1 MIPITNLRAGAIFVN
16 EDKLY
21 RVLRYE
27 HQKIGRGKA
36 TIKIF
41 CRDIKNGQTREFNF
55 SSGSKV
61 EEVEVFKKTM
71 EFVYFDERQ
80 GKVVLS
86 DSESKK
92 RVQVDIDV
100 IGGENLKYLKEGQ
113 EVLALTL
120 VEADEIVGVEI
131 PITVEL
137 KVTETTTAEKGDT
150 AGSARKPAT
159 LETGAIVHVPMFVKV
174 GDIVKVNTERG
185 EYIER
190 ISNV

>member
-1 MIPITNLRAGAIFVN
+1 MIPITNLRAGAIFEN

-21 RVLRYE
+21 RVVKYE

-41 CRDIKNGQTREFNF
+41 CRDIKSGQTREFNF

-80 GKVVLS
+80 GNVVLS
-86 DSESKK
+86 DPETKK
-92 RVQVDIDV
+92 RIEIDLDIV
-100 IGGENLKYLKEGQ
+100 GEENLKYLKQGQ
-113 EVLALTL
+113 GVLALTL
-120 VEADEIVGVEI
+120 VESDEIVGVEI

-137 KVTETTTAEKGDT
+137 KVTETTAVEKGDT

-159 LETGAIVHVPMFVKV
+159 LESGAVISVPMFIKV
-174 GDIVKVNTERG
+174 GDIVKVNTETE
-185 EYIER
+185 EYVER
-190 ISNV
+190 V

>member
-1 MIPITNLRAGAIFVN
+1 MIPITNLRAGAIFEN

-36 TIKIF
+36 TIKIS
-41 CRDIKNGQTREFNF
+41 CRDIKSGQTREFNF

-80 GKVVLS
+80 GKVILS
-86 DSESKK
+86 DPENKK
-92 RVQVDIDV
+92 RVQVDIDA
-100 IGGENLKYLKEGQ
+100 IGEENLRYLKQGQ
-113 EVLALTL
+113 DVLALTL
-120 VEADEIVGVEI
+120 ADSDVIVGVEI

-137 KVTETTTAEKGDT
+137 KVTETTASEKGDT

-159 LETGAIVHVPMFVKV
+159 LQTGAVIQVPMFVKV
-174 GDIVKVNTERG
+174 GDIIKVNTERG

-190 ISNV
+190 VG